1 MASAKSVLDRMIAA
15 MNRGGDAAKN
25 FVLKA
30 KDVDMFA
37 KARPKRT
44 RVVKK
49 SLPPLRKNVTSKARR
64 TPQKKKAKTS
74 PR

>member
-1 MASAKSVLDRMIAA
+1 

-30 KDVDMFA
+30 KDVDVFA
-37 KARPKRT
+37 KPRPKRP
-44 RVVKK
+44 RVMKK
-49 SLPPLRKNVTSKARR
+49 SLPPLRRKVTSKARK
-64 TPQKKKAKTS
+64 TPRKKKAKTS